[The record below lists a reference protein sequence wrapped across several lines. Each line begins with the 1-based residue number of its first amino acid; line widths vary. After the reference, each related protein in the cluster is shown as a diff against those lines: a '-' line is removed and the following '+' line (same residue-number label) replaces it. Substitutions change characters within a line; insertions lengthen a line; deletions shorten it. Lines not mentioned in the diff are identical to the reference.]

1 MLVKNKLSA
10 LLYLIF
16 VIFVN
21 DVFAASSCYD
31 EEKYPNIIQIIEGE
45 NGLEFVAA
53 GINNNKNSKN
63 LPIIKL
69 TNDTSWDTRT
79 WKLNKK
85 GICKTYKCLNKPKC
99 NINIP
104 SIKLSIDEA
113 LNFRSFRYVPGSID
127 QTISACTQN
136 GDDIYFGISFY
147 AGEGTSGV
155 GGIGL
160 YNIKTKDVEI
170 RRLPI
175 ISGSSVT
182 NIAFDGKVLWI
193 STAHH
198 YECSGTPPA
207 DGLILYNWDKKIIQ
221 DFEDINN
228 GLCGFVIHDI
238 HITNESIWIASD
250 LGLSQTY
257 RTKQSDGFD
266 WEGGWRHYI
275 PQVDKKEVMK
285 KVWCKDLYSD
295 LLNSL
300 PNNDNPTGPSSY
312 DQLFENMA
320 EFKSYE
326 LMKYVDSITKDK

>member
-1 MLVKNKLSA
+1 MLINKKPT
-10 LLYLIF
+10 LLLNAMFIF
-16 VIFVN
+16 FVN
-21 DVFAASSCYD
+21 NVIAASSCYTED
-31 EEKYPNIIQIIEGE
+31 NYPNIAQIRDGKQ
-45 NGLEFVAA
+45 GLEFIAV
-53 GINNNKNSKN
+53 GLNNNKNSKT
-63 LPIIKL
+63 LPIITL
-69 TNDTSWDTRT
+69 TKDTSWDTRT
-79 WKLNKK
+79 WKLNKE
-85 GICKTYKCLNKPKC
+85 GICKTYKCLNKSKC

-113 LNFRSFRYVPGSID
+113 LNFRSFRYVPGSIN

-136 GDDIYFGISFY
+136 GDDVYFGISFY
-147 AGEGTSGV
+147 SGEGTSGV
-155 GGIGL
+155 GGIGR

-238 HITNESIWIASD
+238 HITSESVWIASD
-250 LGLSQTY
+250 LGLSQAY
-257 RTKQSDGFD
+257 RTKKSDGFD

-275 PQVDKKEVMK
+275 PQVNKKEVMK
-285 KVWCKDLYSD
+285 KVRCKDLYSR
-295 LLNSL
+295 LLKKL
-300 PNNDNPTGPSSY
+300 PHDDNPTGPSSY
-312 DQLFENMA
+312 NQLFENMA
-320 EFKSYE
+320 RFKKYE
-326 LMKYVDSITKDK
+326 LMMYVDSITKAK